1 MSSKKT
7 SIAIV
12 GAGFAGLALGF
23 HLLNLSSDVSV
34 TIFDQ
39 KGIGAGASGVASGLL
54 HPFPASASKL
64 SFKASQAMHESLLL
78 LKETQKVSSSPIS
91 NQDGILKIASTQEQ
105 KIEYPKIARRYE
117 NLSYLQ
123 SEGVRGYAQLKTPSP
138 ALYIEGGVT
147 VFCKAYLDALWALNQ
162 KKNALF
168 IQRKIEKFDEL
179 KEFDQVIFCA
189 GSGIKELNLP
199 GKFQFVK
206 GQILTGKSRCS
217 LTTKSLI
224 ASGYITLTSD
234 PNIFHVGSTYEHHYS
249 SEKSDQEI
257 AKKILYKQWRPY
269 FDLENQIE
277 ILSVDAGIRVM
288 NPMNYLP
295 YIKKYSDSTFAILA
309 LGSRGLLYHA
319 LLAKHLA
326 LHLITKKSTDIFSDF
341 LV

>member
-1 MSSKKT
+1 MTLKKT

-23 HLLNLSSDVSV
+23 HILNLSSDVSV
-34 TIFDQ
+34 TIFDE

-54 HPFPASASKL
+54 HPFPASATKL
-64 SFKASQAMHESLLL
+64 SFKAYQAMHEALLL
-78 LKETQKVSSSPIS
+78 LKEAQNVSTTPIS
-91 NQDGILKIASTQEQ
+91 NDDGILKLASSQEQ

-123 SEGVRGYAQLKTPSP
+123 SERVKEYAQLKTATP
-138 ALYIEGGVT
+138 ALYIKGGVT
-147 VFCKAYLDALWALNQ
+147 VFCKEYLDALWALNQ
-162 KKNALF
+162 KKNAFFL
-168 IQRKIEKFDEL
+168 QRKIENLDEL
-179 KEFDQVIFCA
+179 KEFDRVIVCA
-189 GSGIKELNLP
+189 GSGIKQLNLP

-206 GQILTGKSRCS
+206 GQILTAKSNFN

-224 ASGYITLTSD
+224 ANGYITLTSD
-234 PNIFHVGSTYEHHYS
+234 PNVFHVGSTYEHHYT
-249 SEKSDQEI
+249 SEKSEEET
-257 AKKILYKQWRPY
+257 AKKILFKQWSPY
-269 FDLENQIE
+269 FDLQNQIE
-277 ILSVDAGIRVM
+277 VLKVDAGIRVM
-288 NPMNYLP
+288 NPINYLP
-295 YIKKYSDSTFAILA
+295 YIKKYSDNTFAILA